1 MKQELVIRAARP
13 DDLDTIYEIINDSAR
28 AYKGVIP
35 EAAWHEPYMP
45 MDHLRSEI
53 AKGVRFYCC
62 DPEDRTMGVMGIQ
75 DVQDVTLVRHA
86 YVRSES
92 RSQGIGRALL
102 ESVTRLTARPVLIGA
117 WKAATW
123 AIQFYQRNDFT
134 LLNEARKNRM
144 LGTYWTISSFQVQES
159 VVLADRRWMDRESG
173 AVLHAAYERFNARD
187 IDGALS
193 LMTQDVIW
201 PNGMEGGTVHGHE
214 GIRAYW
220 TRQWKVFDP
229 RVTAQS
235 ITRESDGRYAVE
247 VHQLVKD
254 MAGVVLVD
262 RTINHVYRLE
272 DGLIASMEIRE

>member
-1 MKQELVIRAARP
+1 MKQEPAIRAARA
-13 DDLDTIYEIINDSAR
+13 DDLDTLYEIINDSAR

-45 MDHLRSEI
+45 MDHLQSEI
-53 AKGVRFYCC
+53 AKGVRFHCC
-62 DPEDRTMGVMGIQ
+62 DLDGRTMGVMGIQ
-75 DVQDVTLVRHA
+75 DVQDVTLIRHA

-102 ESVTRLTARPVLIGA
+102 ESVTRLTPRPVLIGA
-117 WKAATW
+117 WRAASW
-123 AIQFYQRNDFT
+123 AIQFYQKNGFT
-134 LLNEARKNRM
+134 LLDEARKNRM
-144 LGTYWTISSFQVQES
+144 LERYWTISSFQVQES
-159 VVLADRRWMDRESG
+159 VVLADRRWLDRESG
-173 AVLHAAYERFNARD
+173 AALHGAYERFNARD

-193 LMTQDVIW
+193 LMTRDVIW

-220 TRQWKVFDP
+220 TRQWKIIDP

-254 MAGVVLVD
+254 IAGVALVD
-262 RTINHVYRLE
+262 RTIIHVYRFD

>member
-1 MKQELVIRAARP
+1 
-13 DDLDTIYEIINDSAR
+13 
-28 AYKGVIP
+28 
-35 EAAWHEPYMP
+35 
-45 MDHLRSEI
+45 
-53 AKGVRFYCC
+53 
-62 DPEDRTMGVMGIQ
+62 
-75 DVQDVTLVRHA
+75 
-86 YVRSES
+86 
-92 RSQGIGRALL
+92 
-102 ESVTRLTARPVLIGA
+102 
-117 WKAATW
+117 
-123 AIQFYQRNDFT
+123 
-134 LLNEARKNRM
+134 M

-247 VHQLVKD
+247 VYQLVKD

>member
-1 MKQELVIRAARP
+1 MKQELVIRAART

-62 DPEDRTMGVMGIQ
+62 DLEDRAMGVMGIQ

-86 YVRSES
+86 YVRSQS
-92 RSQGIGRALL
+92 RAQGIGRALL
-102 ESVTRLTARPVLIGA
+102 ESVTRLTPRPVLIGA

-123 AIQFYQRNDFT
+123 AIQFYQKNNFT

-193 LMTQDVIW
+193 LMAQDVTW

-262 RTINHVYRLE
+262 RTITHVYRLE